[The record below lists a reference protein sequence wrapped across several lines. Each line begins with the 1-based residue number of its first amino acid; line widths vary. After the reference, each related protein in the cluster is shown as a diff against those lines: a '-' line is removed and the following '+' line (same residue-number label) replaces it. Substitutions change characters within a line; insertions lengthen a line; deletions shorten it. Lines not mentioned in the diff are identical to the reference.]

1 MHADIQELRIV
12 SFFCFV
18 FLFFFVVAFFFLG
31 CIWLWNALSN
41 LDHNPLTCFVFLQN
55 SADMETG

>member
-18 FLFFFVVAFFFLG
+18 FLFFFVVAFFFLAASD
-31 CIWLWNALSN
+31 CEM
-41 LDHNPLTCFVFLQN
+41 P
-55 SADMETG
+55 